1 MAQKIFNNDHNCVV
15 IHITSD
21 SVETGFDNI
30 VLILCAVVL
39 PRLGLGLADR
49 LQTGELYVGDCRS
62 LRPGV
67 LHIHLKRFRTGV
79 ILIVVRG
86 LWTGALPVIVQSLRT
101 VSSVLLHL
109 ANPTLEVGRAAS
121 LDISEEDDVSSSD
134 LAVRDQV

>member
-49 LQTGELYVGDCRS
+49 LQTDLCVGDCRS

-67 LHIHLKRFRTGV
+67 LHIHLKSPRTGV
-79 ILIVVRG
+79 ILILVRG
-86 LWTGALPVIVQSLRT
+86 LWTGALPVIVKSLRT

>member
-67 LHIHLKRFRTGV
+67 LHIHVKRF
-79 ILIVVRG
+79 
-86 LWTGALPVIVQSLRT
+86 PVIVKSLRT
-101 VSSVLLHL
+101 VSSVLFHL
-109 ANPTLEVGRAAS
+109 ANPTVEVSEAAL
-121 LDISEEDDVSSSD
+121 LDISEEDDISSSD
-134 LAVRDQV
+134 LAVWDQVQQEIDA